1 MKGKYKQNLYKGVLE
16 MKEKFKVIIQN
27 IAILML
33 IFSGIAKIIF
43 PFLHNHG
50 IMHYV
55 YRFYSEVYP
64 QTIVIHNT
72 LNVIIGF
79 LTLFLAFKLYKRIR
93 YAWIIEI
100 IMLSMSILLH
110 SIRTFNLSLILLLC
124 EAFILI
130 VLIIYKNDFKRRS
143 DKITVKYGVIIAFF
157 SICLIIL
164 YTAIGFFSM
173 RGNFRHIVDF
183 KDALYKAIKLL
194 FFMDTEYV
202 NRAGRLFAE
211 SAIIFNWICILLSFM
226 LILKPLIYNP
236 IASKRDKE
244 KVRRL
249 VMQYGQNT
257 LSYLALDND
266 KRYYFSN
273 IVDGTV
279 AFTIVADVAVC
290 CGDIICPD
298 ESAKSFLLEFM
309 SFCKVNG
316 LDIVL
321 LNASAKFLHTY
332 REAGFGCVKYG
343 EDAMFELSQYNL
355 KGGKVAK
362 VRAAINHAN
371 KSGITVREYE
381 PLKYKDINIECKIN
395 EITKLWK
402 EHKHGGE
409 MSFML
414 GGTEL
419 DNPMD
424 RRYFFASDAKGKMLG
439 FVVFIPFEGGKGYL
453 ADVTRRLPDAPQG
466 VIEKIIYEAFLVMK
480 SEGVKWG
487 SMGLAPLANVRE
499 NDKTAI
505 TGRLFE
511 FIYEN
516 LNSIYSF
523 KKLHH
528 SKEKYSPTQWESRY
542 MAYHP
547 KIFTPKIAYAIVKA
561 QNPQGIYGLIKP
573 Q

>member
-1 MKGKYKQNLYKGVLE
+1 
-16 MKEKFKVIIQN
+16 MKERFKVIIQD

-33 IFSGIAKIIF
+33 IFSGMAKIIF
-43 PFLHNHG
+43 PFLQNHG
-50 IMHYV
+50 IMHYA
-55 YRFYSEVYP
+55 YRLYTKMYP
-64 QTIVIHNT
+64 QAIVIHNT
-72 LNVIIGF
+72 LNIVIGF
-79 LTLFLAFKLYKRIR
+79 LTLFLAYKLYKRIR
-93 YAWIIEI
+93 YAWIIQI
-100 IMLSMSILLH
+100 IMLIMSMTLHIFRIFNLSSILL
-110 SIRTFNLSLILLLC
+110 LY

-130 VLIIYKNDFKRRS
+130 VLLVYRNDFKRRS
-143 DKITVKYGVIIAFF
+143 NKITVKYGIIIAFF

-164 YTAIGFFSM
+164 YTAIGFLSM
-173 RGNFRHIVDF
+173 KGNFRHIHDF
-183 KDALYKAIKLL
+183 NDALYRAVKLL
-194 FFMDTEYV
+194 FLMDIEYK

-236 IASKRDKE
+236 IISKRDKE
-244 KVRRL
+244 KVRKL
-249 VMQYGQNT
+249 VMKYGENT

-273 IVDGTV
+273 VVDGTA

-290 CGDIICPD
+290 CGDIICSD
-298 ESAKSFLLEFM
+298 ENAEAFLLEFI
-309 SFCKVNG
+309 SFCRENR
-316 LDIVL
+316 LEIVL
-321 LNASAKFLHTY
+321 LNVSEKFLRLY
-332 REAGFGCVKYG
+332 KKAGFGCVKYG
-343 EDAMFELSQYNL
+343 EDAMFQLSEYNL
-355 KGGKVAK
+355 KGGRVAK

-371 KSGITVREYE
+371 RYGITVEEYE
-381 PLKYKDINIECKIN
+381 PLKYKDINIEDEIN

-402 EHKHGGE
+402 ENKHGE

-424 RRYFFASDAKGKMLG
+424 RRYFFARDTKGKMLG
-439 FVVFIPFEGGKGYL
+439 FVVFIPFQGGKGYL

-466 VIEKIIYEAFLVMK
+466 VLEKIIYEGFMVMK
-480 SEGVKWG
+480 SQGVEWG

-499 NDKTAI
+499 NDKNAI

-516 LNSIYSF
+516 LNNIYSF
-523 KKLHH
+523 KNLHH
-528 SKEKYSPTQWESRY
+528 SKEKYAPTQWQSRY

-561 QNPQGIYGLIKP
+561 QNPKGIYGLIKN
-573 Q
+573 

>member
-1 MKGKYKQNLYKGVLE
+1 
-16 MKEKFKVIIQN
+16 MKERFKVIIQN

-33 IFSGIAKIIF
+33 IFSGIAKITV
-43 PFLHNHG
+43 PFLHNRG

-55 YRFYSEVYP
+55 YRFYNKVYP

-72 LNVIIGF
+72 LNIIIGF
-79 LTLFLAFKLYKRIR
+79 LTLFLAYKLFKRIR
-93 YAWIIEI
+93 YAWIMEI
-100 IMLSMSILLH
+100 IMLSISIVLH
-110 SIRTFNLSLILLLC
+110 VMRTFNLSSILLLC

-130 VLIIYKNDFKRRS
+130 ILIIYRNDFKRRS
-143 DKITVKYGVIIAFF
+143 DKITVKYGVIISFF

-164 YTAIGFFSM
+164 YTSIGFFSM
-173 RGNFRHIVDF
+173 KGNFRNIVDF

-194 FFMDTEYV
+194 FFMDTEYI

-211 SAIIFNWICILLSFM
+211 SAIIFNWICILLSLM

-236 IASKRDKE
+236 IISKRDKE
-244 KVRRL
+244 KVRRIVL
-249 VMQYGQNT
+249 KYGQNT

-273 IVDGTV
+273 IVNGIV

-290 CGDIICPD
+290 CGDIICSD
-298 ESAKSFLLEFM
+298 ADAKSFLLEFM
-309 SFCKVNG
+309 SFCKENR

-321 LNASAKFLHTY
+321 LNVSDKFLEIY
-332 REAGFGCVKYG
+332 KEAGFGCIKYG
-343 EDAMFELSQYNL
+343 EDAMFELSEYNL

-371 KSGITVREYE
+371 RSRITVEEYE
-381 PLKYKDINIECKIN
+381 PLKYKDVSIEREIN
-395 EITKLWK
+395 EITELWK
-402 EHKHGGE
+402 KHKHGGE

-419 DNPMD
+419 DNPME
-424 RRYFFASDAKGKMLG
+424 RRYFFARDVKGKMLG
-439 FVVFIPFEGGKGYL
+439 FVVFIPFKGGEGYL

-466 VIEKIIYEAFLVMK
+466 VIEKIIYEAFLLMK

-487 SMGLAPLANVRE
+487 SMGLAPLVNVRE
-499 NDKTAI
+499 NDRRAI

-516 LNSIYSF
+516 LNSLYSF
-523 KKLHH
+523 KSLHH
-528 SKEKYSPTQWESRY
+528 SKEKYAPTQWEARY
-542 MAYHP
+542 MVYNP

-561 QNPQGIYGLIKP
+561 QNPKGIYSLIKH

>member
-1 MKGKYKQNLYKGVLE
+1 MKKR
-16 MKEKFKVIIQN
+16 FKVIIQN

-33 IFSGIAKIIF
+33 VFSGMAKIIF

-55 YRFYSEVYP
+55 YRLYTKVYP
-64 QTIVIHNT
+64 QAIVIHNT
-72 LNVIIGF
+72 LNIVIGF

-93 YAWIIEI
+93 YAWIIQI
-100 IMLSMSILLH
+100 IMLIMSMALH
-110 SIRTFNLSLILLLC
+110 IFRTFNLSSILLVY

-130 VLIIYKNDFKRRS
+130 VLLIYRNDFKRRS
-143 DKITVKYGVIIAFF
+143 NKITVKYGIIIAFF

-164 YTAIGFFSM
+164 YTAIGFLSM
-173 RGNFRHIVDF
+173 KGNFRHIHDF
-183 KDALYKAIKLL
+183 NDALYRAIKLL
-194 FFMDTEYV
+194 FLMDIEYK

-211 SAIIFNWICILLSFM
+211 SAIIFNWISILLSFM
-226 LILKPLIYNP
+226 LMLKPLIYNP
-236 IASKRDKE
+236 IISKRDRE

-249 VMQYGQNT
+249 VMEYGENT

-273 IVDGTV
+273 VVEGTV

-290 CGDIICPD
+290 CGDIICSD
-298 ESAKSFLLEFM
+298 ENAEAFLLEFM
-309 SFCKVNG
+309 SFCRENG
-316 LDIVL
+316 LEIVL
-321 LNASAKFLHTY
+321 LNVSEKFLQIYKKT
-332 REAGFGCVKYG
+332 GFGCVKYG
-343 EDAMFELSQYNL
+343 EDAMFQLSEYNL
-355 KGGKVAK
+355 KGGRVAK

-371 KSGITVREYE
+371 RYGITIEEYE
-381 PLKYKDINIECKIN
+381 PLKHKDVNIEDEIN

-402 EHKHGGE
+402 ENKHGE

-424 RRYFFASDAKGKMLG
+424 RRYFFARDAEGKMLG

-466 VIEKIIYEAFLVMK
+466 VIEKVIYEAFMVMK
-480 SEGVKWG
+480 SEGVEWG

-499 NDKTAI
+499 NDKNAI
-505 TGRLFE
+505 TGILFE

-516 LNSIYSF
+516 LNNIYSF
-523 KKLHH
+523 KTLHH
-528 SKEKYSPTQWESRY
+528 SKEKYAPTQWQSRY
-542 MAYHP
+542 MVYHP

-561 QNPQGIYGLIKP
+561 QNPKGIYGLIKS
-573 Q
+573 

>member
-1 MKGKYKQNLYKGVLE
+1 
-16 MKEKFKVIIQN
+16 MKERFKVIIQN

-33 IFSGIAKIIF
+33 ICSGISKIIF
-43 PFLHNHG
+43 PFLHNYG

-55 YRFYSEVYP
+55 YGFYTRVYP
-64 QTIVIHNT
+64 QAIVIHNT
-72 LNVIIGF
+72 LNIIIGF
-79 LTLFLAFKLYKRIR
+79 LTLLLVFKLYKRIR
-93 YAWIIEI
+93 YAWIMQI
-100 IMLSMSILLH
+100 IMLIMSMTLH
-110 SIRTFNLSLILLLC
+110 IFRTFNLSSILLLY

-130 VLIIYKNDFKRRS
+130 VLLIYRNDFKRRS
-143 DKITVKYGVIIAFF
+143 NKITVKYGIIIALF

-173 RGNFRHIVDF
+173 KGNFRHIHDF
-183 KDALYKAIKLL
+183 NDALYRAVKLL
-194 FFMDTEYV
+194 FFMDIEYK

-211 SAIIFNWICILLSFM
+211 SAIIFNWICISLSFI

-236 IASKRDKE
+236 IISKRDKE

-249 VMQYGQNT
+249 VMKYGENT

-273 IVDGTV
+273 VVEGTV

-298 ESAKSFLLEFM
+298 ESAEFFILEFII
-309 SFCKVNG
+309 FCRENG
-316 LDIVL
+316 LEIVL
-321 LNASAKFLHTY
+321 LNVSEKFLKLY
-332 REAGFGCVKYG
+332 KKAGFGCVKYG
-343 EDAMFELSQYNL
+343 EDAMFQLSEYNL
-355 KGGKVAK
+355 KGGRVAK

-371 KSGITVREYE
+371 RYGITVEEYE
-381 PLKYKDINIECKIN
+381 PLKHKEINIEDEIN

-402 EHKHGGE
+402 ENKHGE

-424 RRYFFASDAKGKMLG
+424 RRYFFARNAKGKMLG
-439 FVVFIPFEGGKGYL
+439 FVVFIPFQGGKGYL

-466 VIEKIIYEAFLVMK
+466 VIEKIIYEAFMVMK
-480 SEGVKWG
+480 SQGVEWG

-499 NDKTAI
+499 NDKNAI

-516 LNSIYSF
+516 LNNLYSF
-523 KKLHH
+523 KTLHH
-528 SKEKYSPTQWESRY
+528 SKEKYAPTQWESRY
-542 MAYHP
+542 MVYHP

-561 QNPQGIYGLIKP
+561 QNPKGIYGLIKSK
-573 Q
+573 